1 MQLAH
6 QLVGPESAPA
16 LVLIHGITENHES
29 WRPLIDVW
37 QSNHRVLA
45 VDLRGHGSSPVGDTY
60 DTASY
65 AADVAETVAVVGLSD
80 PLVVGHS
87 LGGVVATAYAAVAD
101 CCAIVNVDQSL
112 HLAAFK
118 EALEALE
125 PMLRGSEAEFRTAIE
140 MIFSQMAGPLQ
151 ADEVG
156 RIGRLRRP
164 DRDVVLDT
172 WAQLFESSIDE
183 LDLAVAHMT
192 APVRVPYLSLHG
204 IDPGEEYPG
213 WLTARIPTATVEV
226 WADFGHY
233 PHLADPTRFV
243 ARLAEFEAQVRR

>member
-37 QSNHRVLA
+37 RSDHRVLA
-45 VDLRGHGSSPVGDTY
+45 VDLRGHGESPTGATY

-65 AADVAETVAVVGLSD
+65 AGDVAEAVAAAGLTD

-87 LGGVVATAYAAVAD
+87 LGGVVATAYAAVGA

-112 HLAAFK
+112 HLAGFK
-118 EALEALE
+118 EAMPSLE
-125 PMLRGSEAEFRTAIE
+125 PMLRGSEAEFRTTIE
-140 MIFSQMAGPLQ
+140 TIFSQMAGALPT
-151 ADEVG
+151 DEVD
-156 RIGRLRRP
+156 RISALRRP
-164 DRDVVLDT
+164 DRDVVLGT
-172 WAQLFESSIDE
+172 WSQLFESSTDE
-183 LDLAVAHMT
+183 LDVAVGRMT

-204 IDPGEEYPG
+204 VDPGEEYPA

-226 WADFGHY
+226 WADLGHY
-233 PHLADPTRFV
+233 PHLVDPARFV
-243 ARLAEFEAQVRR
+243 ARLAEFEGQVRG